1 MAFPG
6 NDGNGGEKAKPAAF
20 DLKRRR
26 RYPAE
31 ARIAGADELLDTGR
45 VRAYCQ
51 RTLIG
56 TVVGTPGANHFPRLS
71 IRRSNA
77 IFPQLARTPRFE
89 GRGATFDGIA
99 PRGLPVSSRRENN
112 VETDSGPT
120 CSGVGSGRCTGG
132 DFADGADAQSV
143 HICEPVP
150 SAAGELG
157 AILGRYGEDVRSHCR
172 EDVGGREHR
181 RLVYL

>member
-56 TVVGTPGANHFPRLS
+56 TVVGTPGANHFSQVIHKKIERHIPAACANS
-71 IRRSNA
+71 A
-77 IFPQLARTPRFE
+77 I
-89 GRGATFDGIA
+89 
-99 PRGLPVSSRRENN
+99 
-112 VETDSGPT
+112 
-120 CSGVGSGRCTGG
+120 
-132 DFADGADAQSV
+132 
-143 HICEPVP
+143 
-150 SAAGELG
+150 
-157 AILGRYGEDVRSHCR
+157 
-172 EDVGGREHR
+172 
-181 RLVYL
+181 